1 MKRDYYEILGVSKN
15 ASNEE
20 IKRAYRKL
28 ALQYHPDRCKDKKAA
43 EENFKEIS
51 EAYEVLADE
60 EKRRMYDTY
69 GHMGVSERFSP
80 GGFDWSDF
88 THFRDIEDMF
98 DTDFFGRDIFEMF
111 FGRGGFPRRE
121 VREEI
126 RYDIDVTLE
135 EVVSGAK
142 KEIETRRTEECKRC
156 NGSGAEPGTE
166 VKTCSVCNGLGQ
178 IKNVQVRG
186 FTRLITVD
194 SCRRCNGN
202 GKIITVQCK
211 ECNGRGKVRA
221 KKKLLVTIPKGC
233 EDNTLLRLRDEADSY
248 IVIHVLPHK
257 IFERNGSDLI
267 MTVPIS
273 FSQAALGD
281 DIEVQTINGSKA
293 VVKIPPGTQTHTT
306 FILRGRGLPVF
317 GDRGFGNQIVKV
329 VVVTPK
335 KLTQRERELFKEL
348 SEIGGEE
355 RDRSFFSRFK

>member
-1 MKRDYYEILGVSKN
+1 
-15 ASNEE
+15 
-20 IKRAYRKL
+20 
-28 ALQYHPDRCKDKKAA
+28 
-43 EENFKEIS
+43 
-51 EAYEVLADE
+51 
-60 EKRRMYDTY
+60 
-69 GHMGVSERFSP
+69 
-80 GGFDWSDF
+80 
-88 THFRDIEDMF
+88 
-98 DTDFFGRDIFEMF
+98 
-111 FGRGGFPRRE
+111 
-121 VREEI
+121 
-126 RYDIDVTLE
+126 
-135 EVVSGAK
+135 
-142 KEIETRRTEECKRC
+142 
-156 NGSGAEPGTE
+156 
-166 VKTCSVCNGLGQ
+166 
-178 IKNVQVRG
+178 QVRG

-248 IVIHVLPHK
+248 ILIHVLPHK

-293 VVKIPPGTQTHTT
+293 VVKLPPGTQTHTT
-306 FILRGRGLPVF
+306 FILRGKGLPVF